1 MTGLNASI
9 SLIIIVIILL
19 WLLAILDD
27 GIKYGS
33 KIFFV
38 FMLGFIVVGFL
49 AVISFFAI
57 SFILHIT
64 LGI

>member
-9 SLIIIVIILL
+9 SLIIIVIIIF

-27 GIKYGS
+27 GIKDGS

-38 FMLGFIVVGFL
+38 FMIGFIVVWFL
-49 AVISFFAI
+49 AVILFFAI